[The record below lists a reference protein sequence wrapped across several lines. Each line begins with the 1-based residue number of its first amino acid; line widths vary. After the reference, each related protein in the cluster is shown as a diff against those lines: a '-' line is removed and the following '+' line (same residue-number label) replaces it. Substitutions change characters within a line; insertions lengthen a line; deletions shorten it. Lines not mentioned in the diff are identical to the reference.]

1 MSIYLGFDPGGA
13 GEFGWCVAQ
22 ESTDSATGLPLII
35 VEAGIAMHAKEA
47 VCEASQLIPS
57 SELPAAAG
65 IDAPLIWSRGAGRQA
80 EPLLREQI
88 RHAGCGTAEGTVQ
101 HVNSLRG
108 ACVVQGM
115 MTAVLLRERFEEIPL
130 SEAHP
135 KAWLWIAEI
144 TNRRP
149 SVAEITVADLPEW
162 CVSPKSDL
170 RDHQRDAAISCLSSW
185 AMIRRTDGWHDLYQ
199 AEEEGEIYT
208 PLEPPLAYW
217 MPAARSSR
225 EKAKRVRPSVSK
237 GDPR

>member
-13 GEFGWCVAQ
+13 GEFGWCVAR
-22 ESTDSATGLPLII
+22 ESTESANGLPLII
-35 VEAGIAMHAKEA
+35 VVAGIAMHAKEA

-57 SELPAAAG
+57 SEVPAAAG

-80 EPLLREQI
+80 EPFLRAQI

-101 HVNSLRG
+101 HLNSLRG
-108 ACVVQGM
+108 ACAVQWM

-149 SVAEITVADLPEW
+149 RVAEITVADLQEW
-162 CVSPKSDL
+162 CVSPRGNL
-170 RDHQRDAAISCLSSW
+170 CNHERDAAISCLSAW
-185 AMIRRTDGWHDLYQ
+185 AMIRRPEGWHDLYR
-199 AEEEGEIYT
+199 AEQEDEIYT
-208 PLEPPLAYW
+208 PLEPPLSYW
-217 MPAARSSR
+217 MPAPRSSP
-225 EKAKRVRPSVSK
+225 EKAKRVRPSAPK